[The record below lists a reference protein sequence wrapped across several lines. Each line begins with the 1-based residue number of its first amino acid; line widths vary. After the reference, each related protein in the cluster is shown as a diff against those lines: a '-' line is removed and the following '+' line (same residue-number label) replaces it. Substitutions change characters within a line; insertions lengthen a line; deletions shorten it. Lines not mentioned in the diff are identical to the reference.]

1 MLRTEG
7 LSLAAFALSYA
18 MLAAVPGPNFLA
30 VSHASL
36 GGRAAGLSTATGVA
50 CGASLL
56 AAIAFAGF
64 AVVVLP
70 PQAVPLLA
78 LVYGAVLLRAGL
90 GCIRPPAGNPRAA
103 AGCASR
109 RRPFRFG
116 FVVAAL
122 NPVSFAFFASAAGR
136 AGAGSPA
143 EVAGCVGAV
152 FAVAL
157 GWFGAVGLILSAP
170 VLRAACPSRR
180 RWSDLGIGVILIGL
194 GGITLVEAAA
204 AIQR

>member
-1 MLRTEG
+1 MLQTDG

-36 GGRAAGLSTATGVA
+36 AGRAAGLSTATGVA

-64 AVVVLP
+64 AVIVLP
-70 PQAVPLLA
+70 PQAIPVLA
-78 LVYGAVLLRAGL
+78 LIYGAVLLRAGL
-90 GCIRPPAGNPRAA
+90 GCIRPRAGNLRASR
-103 AGCASR
+103 GCAPL

-116 FVVAAL
+116 FAVAAL
-122 NPVSFAFFASAAGR
+122 NPVSFAFFAGAAGQ
-136 AGAGSPA
+136 AGAGSPV

-170 VLRAACPSRR
+170 VLRAACPGRR
-180 RWSDLGIGVILIGL
+180 RWSELGIGILLIGL
-194 GGITLVEAAA
+194 GGVTLVEAAA
-204 AIQR
+204 AIRP

>member
-1 MLRTEG
+1 MLHTEG
-7 LSLAAFALSYA
+7 LSLAAFAASYA

-50 CGASLL
+50 CGAGLL
-56 AAIAFAGF
+56 AAIAFTGF
-64 AVVVLP
+64 AFIALP
-70 PQAVPLLA
+70 PQAVTLLA

-90 GCIRPPAGNPRAA
+90 GCIRARAA
-103 AGCASR
+103 APASGCLPL

-122 NPVSFAFFASAAGR
+122 NPVSFVFFAGAAGQ
-136 AGAGSPA
+136 AGAGGPV
-143 EVAGCVGAV
+143 EVAGCVGTV

-157 GWFGAVGLILSAP
+157 GWFSMVGLILSAR
-170 VLRAACPSRR
+170 VLRPACPGCR
-180 RWSDLGIGVILIGL
+180 RWPDLAIGL
-194 GGITLVEAAA
+194 ILMGLGAMALVEAAA
-204 AIQR
+204 AIRP